1 MLLDFLFA
9 NISKNLFA
17 CFFYWLINI
26 KRRQI
31 CFLATF
37 IRDKYQ
43 ASFYLRS
50 LNHNLLPI
58 LDIDTGAEGFGVD
71 FVAGEGVDGA
81 VGFIVLGICI
91 NIADACVF
99 TAA

>member
-37 IRDKYQ
+37 
-43 ASFYLRS
+43 RS
-50 LNHNLLPI
+50 EEHTSELQSR
-58 LDIDTGAEGFGVD
+58 
-71 FVAGEGVDGA
+71 
-81 VGFIVLGICI
+81 
-91 NIADACVF
+91 
-99 TAA
+99 